1 MKSVLTRTFDLQVII
16 VLYLLV
22 PFYDQIYD
30 WGMTITAKKALN
42 GAAHFIS
49 AGRIEACLL
58 EKVLGKLFLS
68 VLFQSLSL
76 TMARY
81 LKYGMSLFEH
91 LGNMWPLFFSYITQI
106 VARILVLVVLF
117 VTAEDILQIH
127 DKGLAITLFFV
138 LHFFLIFCIKISFE
152 VHSKDYRSNDLKRV
166 AIGIMKFLINLISS
180 SMVYIWA
187 PINNYANNPR
197 NNVHEHNTFL
207 PQLLFQVTMLT

>member
-1 MKSVLTRTFDLQVII
+1 MII

-58 EKVLGKLFLS
+58 EKVLGKLVLS
-68 VLFQSLSL
+68 VFFQSASL

-91 LGNMWPLFFSYITQI
+91 IGNMWPLFFSYILQI
-106 VARILVLVVLF
+106 IARILVLVILF

-127 DKGLAITLFFV
+127 DKGLAITLFFAV
-138 LHFFLIFCIKISFE
+138 HFFLIFCIKVSFE
-152 VHSKDYRSNDLKRV
+152 VHSQDYRSNELKPV
-166 AIGIMKFLINLISS
+166 GNGIMKFLINWVSS

-187 PINNYANNPR
+187 PINNYADNPR

-207 PQLLFQVTMLT
+207 PQLLFQVTIHEIQCQVH